1 MADSKEISVLL
12 VDDEISF
19 RQGLRTL
26 LGFYNNQTSLSIDII
41 GEASSVDKLVKL
53 AAQKSPDLILLDLEL
68 AVGDGITA
76 LVLLKEIS
84 YQGKVLILSGHQ
96 EEDWIFR
103 AMQAGAAGYVF
114 KNRIATQ
121 LCEAIN
127 TVMNSDIYLP
137 SEVASRFFKY
147 FQNYSDSSLR
157 TCHKL
162 RFTDREKEVLRWLS
176 RGVSNEEIS
185 QHLYIT
191 SATVKAHLTS
201 IFKKLKVS
209 NRSQAIVAAL
219 KLEIINV

>member
-1 MADSKEISVLL
+1 MIESNEISALL
-12 VDDEISF
+12 VDDEVCF
-19 RQGLRTL
+19 RQGIRNL
-26 LGFYNNQTSLSIDII
+26 LDFYSNQNSLAINIV
-41 GEASSVDKLVKL
+41 GEANSVDRLVKL
-53 AAQKSPDLILLDLEL
+53 TVETSPDLILLDLEL
-68 AVGDGITA
+68 AVGNGITA

-84 YQGKVLILSGHQ
+84 YQGKILILSGLQ

-103 AMQAGAAGYVF
+103 AMQAGASGYVF
-114 KNRIATQ
+114 KSKIATQ

-147 FQNYSDSSLR
+147 FQNHSESPLR
-157 TCHKL
+157 TYHKL
-162 RFTDREKEVLRWLS
+162 RITDREKEVLRLLS

-185 QHLYIT
+185 KNLYIT

-209 NRSQAIVAAL
+209 NRSQAIVAAI
-219 KLEIINV
+219 KLEIISI